1 MPEEMLT
8 EARTLE
14 LFAKIV
20 ADLEIICQHL
30 AQVPVAGRLNLPQSE
45 RVLLS
50 LRALERLQQAF
61 KNEIARQSAAES

>member
-1 MPEEMLT
+1 MPEMLS

-30 AQVPVAGRLNLPQSE
+30 AQVPVAGSLNLPQSE